1 MVTKR
6 STKLLV
12 AATCLVG
19 FALPATAGAAK
30 SPISVGNNPK
40 MYNERYCEYLFVHTA
55 PDGAGVKLVGDVW
68 NTFGLNKCPAAQWEA
83 SDKTALAALFPGLSA
98 SLVGTTVSQGVYF
111 YLYALLRQ
119 LAVAR
124 RGVDARGAAEI
135 TVAQSLAVASLAGMG
150 NVLLTNP

>member
-1 MVTKR
+1 MTV
-6 STKLLV
+6 STLQ
-12 AATCLVG
+12 AT
-19 FALPATAGAAK
+19 
-30 SPISVGNNPK
+30 
-40 MYNERYCEYLFVHTA
+40 R
-55 PDGAGVKLVGDVW
+55 VKLASASSAGKPQQEQQPGQGGGAVGELVELVRR
-68 NTFGLNKCPAAQWEA
+68 GG
-83 SDKTALAALFPGLSA
+83 LAALFPGLSA